1 MVAVGGDPAADFA
14 EKRAA
19 LSFKAVVDLFLEEHV
34 RAKRK
39 SSTAVGYASLLAT
52 FAVPALGNRK
62 AEAITRAEI
71 AHLHDQ
77 LKDKPYQANRLLAV
91 IGSLYTCGTTWPSS
105 GESQP
110 GQEDREVSR
119 GASRALPVA
128 GGTGAARRRHSR
140 GRDRRHRVA
149 RGRRRAEIK
158 ASHQGGKPANVA
170 IAGRRGRASPPDF
183 HGRQASRDFGP
194 LLGARRF
201 GAWSSAAAGFKDRAK
216 DDCIEPP
223 CPRDP
228 ASASAR
234 WLVRH

>member
-1 MVAVGGDPAADFA
+1 MVAVGGDPAADVA

-52 FAVPALGNRK
+52 YAAPALGNRK

-105 GESQP
+105 LTW
-110 GQEDREVSR
+110 
-119 GASRALPVA
+119 GASGQGVRFIRA
-128 GGTGAARRRHSR
+128 
-140 GRDRRHRVA
+140 
-149 RGRRRAEIK
+149 
-158 ASHQGGKPANVA
+158 
-170 IAGRRGRASPPDF
+170 
-183 HGRQASRDFGP
+183 
-194 LLGARRF
+194 
-201 GAWSSAAAGFKDRAK
+201 
-216 DDCIEPP
+216 
-223 CPRDP
+223 
-228 ASASAR
+228 
-234 WLVRH
+234 